1 MSESTAPFSISLLGG
16 FQMTTAGGQT
26 VTLPSRKA
34 QVLISYLAQRSN
46 QPVSRG
52 KLASM
57 LWSGTSDQEARH
69 SLRQCLLVI
78 RKAVGESRSVLNVR
92 QDSITFAEG
101 AAILDTRAFEG
112 HAASKDEKAL
122 REAVALYRGE
132 FLEGVSL
139 LGEPIEEWIRFERKR
154 LAHAM
159 SRALGALLQVSESE
173 GRADEAIQLATRLLA
188 IDPQQVEVRNTLTR
202 LYGGTPPTSILSS
215 GRSVIVADAS
225 HENRAQWARALRAA
239 DYEVRTAEDGATLF
253 LELGAGGVD
262 LVILDFD
269 FPMLGGLDALRTLR
283 QKRPQIPVIVL
294 ATELDEELEAEALSL
309 GAADLLRKPVAPE
322 VLVLRID
329 NVTRQLARPVA
340 GAN

>member
-1 MSESTAPFSISLLGG
+1 MSQYNSYSIFLLGG
-16 FQMTTAGGQT
+16 FQMTRSDGQT
-26 VTLPSRKA
+26 ISLPSRKA

-46 QPVSRG
+46 QPISRG

-78 RKAVGESRSVLNVR
+78 RKALGGSGDILKVA

-101 AAILDTRAFEG
+101 VAVLDTRAFEARSG
-112 HAASKDEKAL
+112 SKEESDL
-122 REAVALYRGE
+122 REAVDLYRGE

-139 LGEPIEEWIRFERKR
+139 AGEPIEEWIRFERKR

-159 SRALGALLQVSESE
+159 GRTLGALLHVSESE

-202 LYGGTPPTSILSS
+202 LYGGTPPAAILSS
-215 GRSVIVADAS
+215 GRSVILADADADK
-225 HENRAQWARALRAA
+225 RAQWSRALRAA

-262 LVILDFD
+262 LVILDFNL
-269 FPMLGGLDALRTLR
+269 PMLGGLDALRALR
-283 QKRPQIPVIVL
+283 QKRPHIPVILL
-294 ATELDEELEAEALSL
+294 ATDLDEDLEAEALSL

-329 NVTRQLARPVA
+329 NVTRQRPRSGA
-340 GAN
+340 GAS

>member
-16 FQMTTAGGQT
+16 FQMTSAGGQT

-78 RKAVGESRSVLNVR
+78 RKAVGESRGVLHVA

-101 AAILDTRAFEG
+101 AATLDTRVFEG
-112 HAASKDEKAL
+112 HAASKEEKAL

-139 LGEPIEEWIRFERKR
+139 AGEPIEEWIRFERKR

-159 SRALGALLQVSESE
+159 SRALGALLHVSESE

-202 LYGGTPPTSILSS
+202 LYGGTPPSSILSS

-225 HENRAQWARALRAA
+225 HENRSQWARALRAA

-253 LELGAGGVD
+253 LELGPGGVD

-269 FPMLGGLDALRTLR
+269 LPMLGGLDALRAIR

-294 ATELDEELEAEALSL
+294 ATEPDEELEAEALSL

-329 NVTRQLARPVA
+329 NVTRQQARPVA